1 MTRVS
6 ATDTCRTQVGPVKSE
21 NTQHLLPDRRGA
33 AYVEYLA
40 LLTLVTVIGSAATA
54 ALGLPLLR
62 LFRYAETLIVL
73 PIP

>member
-1 MTRVS
+1 MTTE
-6 ATDTCRTQVGPVKSE
+6 ATP
-21 NTQHLLPDRRGA
+21 HLLSDRRGA

-62 LFRYAETLIVL
+62 MFQYAESLIVL

>member
-1 MTRVS
+1 VNH
-6 ATDTCRTQVGPVKSE
+6 E
-21 NTQHLLPDRRGA
+21 NPPHLLSDRRGA

-62 LFRYAETLIVL
+62 MFRYAETLIVL

>member
-1 MTRVS
+1 VRAET
-6 ATDTCRTQVGPVKSE
+6 TP
-21 NTQHLLPDRRGA
+21 HLLKDSRGA

-62 LFRYAETLIVL
+62 MFRYAETLIVL

>member
-1 MTRVS
+1 MN
-6 ATDTCRTQVGPVKSE
+6 SE
-21 NTQHLLPDRRGA
+21 TTPHLLSNRRGA

-62 LFRYAETLIVL
+62 MFRYAETLIVL

>member
-1 MTRVS
+1 MPTP
-6 ATDTCRTQVGPVKSE
+6 ATCEQSRH
-21 NTQHLLPDRRGA
+21 HLLRARSGA

-62 LFRYAETLIVL
+62 MFRYAETLIVL
-73 PIP
+73 PMP

>member
-1 MTRVS
+1 MTDE
-6 ATDTCRTQVGPVKSE
+6 TTPQ
-21 NTQHLLPDRRGA
+21 LLSDRRGA

>member
-1 MTRVS
+1 MGP
-6 ATDTCRTQVGPVKSE
+6 ATDESRPQ
-21 NTQHLLPDRRGA
+21 LLWHRRGA

-62 LFRYAETLIVL
+62 MFRYAETLIVL
-73 PIP
+73 PMP

>member
-1 MTRVS
+1 MGPMT
-6 ATDTCRTQVGPVKSE
+6 ANKTP
-21 NTQHLLPDRRGA
+21 HLLSDRRGA

-40 LLTLVTVIGSAATA
+40 LLTLVTLIGSAATA

-62 LFRYAETLIVL
+62 MFRYAETLIVL

>member
-1 MTRVS
+1 VT
-6 ATDTCRTQVGPVKSE
+6 AKTTP
-21 NTQHLLPDRRGA
+21 HLLSNRRGA

-62 LFRYAETLIVL
+62 MFRYAETLIVL
-73 PIP
+73 PMP

>member
-1 MTRVS
+1 MGPATEES
-6 ATDTCRTQVGPVKSE
+6 A
-21 NTQHLLPDRRGA
+21 QHLLRSRRGA

-62 LFRYAETLIVL
+62 MFRYAETLIVL
-73 PIP
+73 PMP

>member
-1 MTRVS
+1 ML
-6 ATDTCRTQVGPVKSE
+6 GPVTNE
-21 NTQHLLPDRRGA
+21 ATPHLLRDRRGA

-73 PIP
+73 PFP

>member
-1 MTRVS
+1 VTTE
-6 ATDTCRTQVGPVKSE
+6 ATP
-21 NTQHLLPDRRGA
+21 HLLSDRRGA

-62 LFRYAETLIVL
+62 MFQYAESLIVL